1 MDKAIGFTTRSIL
14 SAPLKTSRGIIGV
27 VQLLNRAD
35 GRPFSR
41 ADLHLLEAIAL
52 HAAAVIEGARLLE
65 RERQFNTVAAR
76 PNLTE
81 EFSGPVESLGCH
93 LEDLFKAASQSSPNL
108 VPTIEKAME
117 RLENLRK
124 LLRHLSRALPDHSPT
139 SSSPGPTGP
148 TRS

>member
-139 SSSPGPTGP
+139 SPLPH
-148 TRS
+148 R